1 MYHIS
6 DNVKKGAL
14 YLLKHDM
21 EFFSEIVPLLQ
32 PEYFDFPAYKNVFI
46 GVRGY
51 YDKYRKLP
59 SDKALPNFIFNNVS
73 GAQEDGIDYESTIAE
88 INSFDKSV
96 LEDRE
101 FILDTIEE
109 FARQKAMEGAI
120 RKAVCILND
129 EGDIGQVEELVK
141 SALLV
146 NRNID
151 VGQDYFSEVTDR
163 IRRES
168 EDKRV
173 NKISTVFPSH
183 DRNLEGGLS
192 KKELAIVVA
201 PPGVGKSLY
210 LVNQGA
216 HAIMEGRNVLYVS
229 LEMSQDK
236 IAGRFDSVLSDL
248 RQRDLKESQAAK
260 LNLRERLGT
269 IHTKTQGRLIIK
281 EFPTGASN

>member
-151 VGQDYFSEVTDR
+151 RPGLLQRGHRSHPARVG
-163 IRRES
+163 
-168 EDKRV
+168 
-173 NKISTVFPSH
+173 
-183 DRNLEGGLS
+183 G
-192 KKELAIVVA
+192 
-201 PPGVGKSLY
+201 
-210 LVNQGA
+210 
-216 HAIMEGRNVLYVS
+216 
-229 LEMSQDK
+229 
-236 IAGRFDSVLSDL
+236 
-248 RQRDLKESQAAK
+248 
-260 LNLRERLGT
+260 
-269 IHTKTQGRLIIK
+269 
-281 EFPTGASN
+281 